1 MFIRKKFA
9 YKLNFTAEKTKM
21 SPSALIRYKFKE
33 YYCEFDTH
41 ICTGGWEK
49 EKFKRATELSEGG
62 WSCAQ

>member
-1 MFIRKKFA
+1 
-9 YKLNFTAEKTKM
+9 M

-41 ICTGGWEK
+41 MCTGGWEK